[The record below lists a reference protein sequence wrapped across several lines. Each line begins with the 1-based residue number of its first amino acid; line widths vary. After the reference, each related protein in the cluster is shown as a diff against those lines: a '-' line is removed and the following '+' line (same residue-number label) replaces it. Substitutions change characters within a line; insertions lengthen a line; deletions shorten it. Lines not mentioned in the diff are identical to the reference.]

1 MEELKGMV
9 LNQNKMPVE
18 RVINLERQLSKK
30 EKEKAQV
37 PNDIRVI
44 RFLFHFWI
52 SHPQII
58 LQWINHNAFQ
68 FIHFISLHISRLS
81 FQGASTKDFWISQCH
96 LPVSLKILDDNFS
109 SVKNISNIATMNKI
123 LIPHTIQSKILLLVE
138 GSKPMLPRL
147 VLFWY

>member
-9 LNQNKMPVE
+9 LNKNKMPTE
-18 RVINLERQLSKK
+18 RVTNLERQLSKK

-68 FIHFISLHISRLS
+68 FIHFISLYISRLS

-96 LPVSLKILDDNFS
+96 LPVSLKILHDNFS
-109 SVKNISNIATMNKI
+109 SVKNISNIATINKI
-123 LIPHTIQSKILLLVE
+123 LIPHTIQSKVLLLVE

>member
-1 MEELKGMV
+1 
-9 LNQNKMPVE
+9 MPVE
-18 RVINLERQLSKK
+18 RVTNLEGQLSKK

-37 PNDIRVI
+37 LNDIRVI

-52 SHPQII
+52 SQLQII
-58 LQWINHNAFQ
+58 LQWIYHNAFQ
-68 FIHFISLHISRLS
+68 FIHFISLYISRLT
-81 FQGASTKDFWISQCH
+81 FQGASTKDFWISQWH
-96 LPVSLKILDDNFS
+96 LGVSLKILDDNFS

-123 LIPHTIQSKILLLVE
+123 LTPHINQSKILLLVE